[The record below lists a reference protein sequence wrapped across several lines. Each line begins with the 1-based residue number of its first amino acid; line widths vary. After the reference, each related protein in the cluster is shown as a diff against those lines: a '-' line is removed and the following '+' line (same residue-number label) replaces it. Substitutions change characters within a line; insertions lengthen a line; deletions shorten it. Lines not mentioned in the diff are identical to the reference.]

1 VKKIGI
7 LLLLG
12 ALIVSGVFY
21 FRDTEEP
28 RLTLSSGTE
37 AVSAKRPLRLQLED
51 PGSGL
56 NSIKVVAVQGEKAF
70 PVFSETFGS
79 ETLFRETEFGL
90 QDAPLKDGP
99 FELRVT
105 ATDHSI
111 YHFGAGNTAEETYIL
126 QFDSRAP
133 VLSVVSSAHNLNQG
147 GSALIVYTISE
158 EVDRTGVMVGDFF
171 FPGYLQESGNYAC
184 FFALPYHMSP
194 KQFAPE
200 LIAED
205 RAGNQRRTDFYH
217 HANPRSFPLGK
228 INLDERFLKTLQPR
242 FEAFFPEAATP
253 LELFLKVN
261 GELRKENV
269 RALRDFGKQTASG
282 PLWEGVFLRQP
293 NAAHLGGFAAA
304 RSYFYEGKK
313 VDDQTHMGVDL
324 ASVAQ
329 APIPAANAG
338 KVVHADD
345 LGIYGKCIIIDHGMG
360 LQSLY
365 GHLSRIDVEKGEIVA
380 KGQTIGNSGATGLA
394 GGDHL
399 HFEIILSGL
408 SVNPVEWWDPAW
420 LKNNV
425 GDKLSLSVAK

>member
-1 VKKIGI
+1 
-7 LLLLG
+7 
-12 ALIVSGVFY
+12 
-21 FRDTEEP
+21 
-28 RLTLSSGTE
+28 
-37 AVSAKRPLRLQLED
+37 
-51 PGSGL
+51 
-56 NSIKVVAVQGEKAF
+56 
-70 PVFSETFGS
+70 
-79 ETLFRETEFGL
+79 
-90 QDAPLKDGP
+90 
-99 FELRVT
+99 
-105 ATDHSI
+105 
-111 YHFGAGNTAEETYIL
+111 
-126 QFDSRAP
+126 
-133 VLSVVSSAHNLNQG
+133 
-147 GSALIVYTISE
+147 
-158 EVDRTGVMVGDFF
+158 MVGDFF

-365 GHLSRIDVEKGEIVA
+365 GHLSRIDVEKGETVA

>member
-12 ALIVSGVFY
+12 ALIVGGAFY

-28 RLTLSSGTE
+28 RLTLSPAKG

-56 NSIKVVAVQGEKAF
+56 HSIEVVAVQGEKAF

-217 HANPRSFPLGK
+217 HANPRNFPSGK

-313 VDDQTHMGVDL
+313 VDEQTHMGVDL

-345 LGIYGKCIIIDHGMG
+345 LGIYGKCVIIDHGMG

-365 GHLSRIDVEKGEIVA
+365 GHLSRIDVEKGETVA

-408 SVNPVEWWDPAW
+408 SVNPVEWWDTAW

>member
-1 VKKIGI
+1 
-7 LLLLG
+7 
-12 ALIVSGVFY
+12 
-21 FRDTEEP
+21 
-28 RLTLSSGTE
+28 
-37 AVSAKRPLRLQLED
+37 
-51 PGSGL
+51 
-56 NSIKVVAVQGEKAF
+56 
-70 PVFSETFGS
+70 
-79 ETLFRETEFGL
+79 
-90 QDAPLKDGP
+90 
-99 FELRVT
+99 
-105 ATDHSI
+105 
-111 YHFGAGNTAEETYIL
+111 
-126 QFDSRAP
+126 
-133 VLSVVSSAHNLNQG
+133 
-147 GSALIVYTISE
+147 
-158 EVDRTGVMVGDFF
+158 
-171 FPGYLQESGNYAC
+171 
-184 FFALPYHMSP
+184 MSP

-205 RAGNQRRTDFYH
+205 RAGNQRRTDFYY
-217 HANPRSFPLGK
+217 HANPRSFPSGR
-228 INLDERFLKTLQPR
+228 INLDGRFLKTLQPR

-345 LGIYGKCIIIDHGMG
+345 LGIYGKCVIIDHGMG

-365 GHLSRIDVEKGEIVA
+365 GHLSRIDVEKGETVA

>member
-1 VKKIGI
+1 
-7 LLLLG
+7 
-12 ALIVSGVFY
+12 
-21 FRDTEEP
+21 
-28 RLTLSSGTE
+28 
-37 AVSAKRPLRLQLED
+37 
-51 PGSGL
+51 
-56 NSIKVVAVQGEKAF
+56 
-70 PVFSETFGS
+70 
-79 ETLFRETEFGL
+79 
-90 QDAPLKDGP
+90 
-99 FELRVT
+99 
-105 ATDHSI
+105 
-111 YHFGAGNTAEETYIL
+111 
-126 QFDSRAP
+126 
-133 VLSVVSSAHNLNQG
+133 
-147 GSALIVYTISE
+147 
-158 EVDRTGVMVGDFF
+158 MVGDFF

-217 HANPRSFPLGK
+217 HANPRNFPSGK
-228 INLDERFLKTLQPR
+228 INLDERFLKMLQPR

-282 PLWEGVFLRQP
+282 PLWQGVFLRQP

-313 VDDQTHMGVDL
+313 VDEQTHMGVDL
-324 ASVAQ
+324 ASIAQ

-345 LGIYGKCIIIDHGMG
+345 LGIYGKCVIIDHGMG

-365 GHLSRIDVEKGEIVA
+365 GHLSRIDVEKGETVA